1 MQSICMQKPVLRLG
15 PVFIDF
21 VIVKME
27 SVEFAP
33 GCTVGLL
40 SVLFTKLQ
48 GCIQYVVSR
57 VYIYRAVSGRIQGT
71 VSGLPPQF
79 RLNTPR
85 QALLQMVK

>member
-1 MQSICMQKPVLRLG
+1 MQPICMQKPTLRLG

-21 VIVKME
+21 VIAKME
-27 SVEFAP
+27 SVEFAL
-33 GCTVGLL
+33 GCTLYSIL
-40 SVLFTKLQ
+40 SVLFTKLH
-48 GCIQYVVSR
+48 GCIQYVVSH

-85 QALLQMVK
+85 QGLLQ